1 MSIQFGDNIEVFTI
15 PVLNEGEIRA
25 AEQKF
30 K

>member
-15 PVLNEGEIRA
+15 LVLNEGEIRA
-25 AEQKF
+25 DEQKF